1 MILGTQS
8 ALLSQ
13 REPAAAPRR
22 VRSGVVPTSHQAS
35 LEAVL
40 PEASIAPLGSGGGG
54 EKGEAW
60 AGPRC

>member
-1 MILGTQS
+1 MILRTQS
-8 ALLSQ
+8 AFLSQ
-13 REPAAAPRR
+13 CEPAAALRW
-22 VRSGVVPTSHQAS
+22 VRSGAVPTSHQAS
-35 LEAVL
+35 PEAVL